1 MKKQFWS
8 SFWRVVFTYMVGGA
22 AFVMFLILFERIAPA
37 MNWTVLTQN
46 SERNNMFAGI
56 LAMYVAY
63 RYGWR
68 NKRFVGE
75 QTTLSGQKEKDS
87 KKD

>member
-1 MKKQFWS
+1 
-8 SFWRVVFTYMVGGA
+8 MVGGA

-46 SERNNMFAGI
+46 SELNNMFAGV

-68 NKRFVGE
+68 NKRFAVNRQHYLGKKKKI
-75 QTTLSGQKEKDS
+75 QKRISDAS
-87 KKD
+87 SLLL